1 MSEQVE
7 KPASAFAP
15 FHHRAFAVL
24 WVATVVSN
32 VGTWMNDVGNGWL
45 MTTLDPTPSMVA
57 LVQAATT
64 LPILLFALLAG
75 AIADIVDRRRL
86 LIVLNVV
93 LGILAA
99 GFAVLVAGGLAGV
112 GAVLGYAF
120 LAGTAAA
127 FMAPAWQAI
136 VPRLVNRAELTDAV
150 ALNGMGINVSR
161 AIGPALGGVLIVSLG
176 IAAPYVVNA
185 ASFLGIIAAL
195 VFWKPEAGPVRHL
208 PSERV
213 WGAMGA
219 GVRYAARSAPLK
231 ATLVRSLAFFV
242 CASAFWAL
250 LPLIVRQE
258 LDGDAG
264 LYGILLG
271 CVGAGAVG
279 GAFLLPVLRR
289 HMNPNRLVAAGT
301 LGIAAVMVVFALVP
315 NAIAA
320 GAAGLVAGLC
330 WICVMANLNASAQTA
345 VPDWVRA
352 RGLSLLL
359 MVFAGSMAAGSMG
372 WGNLADVIGIPE
384 TLLAAAGLA
393 VLLVPL
399 VARWHLAQ
407 GAQLDLTP
415 SLHWPAPPTA
425 FALEHDRG
433 PVLITVSYDVA
444 TEDTGAFLDA
454 LALFAHE
461 RRRDGAYRWQVFE
474 DTERPGQWTETF
486 LVASWL
492 EHLRQHDRVTEA
504 DRAAQAIV
512 HRYHRG
518 ETPPEVRHYV
528 APAGR

>member
-1 MSEQVE
+1 MSPREE
-7 KPASAFAP
+7 KAASAFAP
-15 FHHRAFAVL
+15 FRHRAFAVL

-32 VGTWMNDVGNGWL
+32 IGTWMNDVGNGWL

-86 LIVLNVV
+86 LIVLNVA
-93 LGILAA
+93 LGLLAA
-99 GFAVLVAGGLAGV
+99 GFSALVAGGLAGV
-112 GAVLGYAF
+112 GAVLAYAF

-136 VPRLVNRAELTDAV
+136 VPRLVSRAELTDAV

-161 AIGPALGGVLIVSLG
+161 AIGPALGGLLIVSLG

-195 VFWKPEAGPVRHL
+195 VFWKPEPGPARRL
-208 PSERV
+208 PAERV
-213 WGAMGA
+213 GGAIGA
-219 GVRYAARSAPLK
+219 GLRYARRSAPLK

-250 LPLIVRQE
+250 LPLVVRQE
-258 LDGDAG
+258 LGGDAG

-289 HMNPNRLVAAGT
+289 RLDANRLVAAGT
-301 LGIAAVMVVFALVP
+301 LGIAAVMAVFALVP
-315 NAIAA
+315 HPMAA
-320 GAAGLVAGLC
+320 GAAGMAAGLC
-330 WICVMANLNASAQTA
+330 WICVMANLNASGQTA

-372 WGNLADVIGIPE
+372 WGYLADHIGIPA

-399 VARWHLAQ
+399 VGRWRLAQ
-407 GAQLDLTP
+407 GADLDLTP

-425 FALEHDRG
+425 IAPEHDRG
-433 PVLITVSYDVA
+433 PVLITVSYVIA
-444 TEDTGAFLDA
+444 AEDTDAFLDA
-454 LALFAHE
+454 LRLFAHE

-474 DTERPGQWTETF
+474 DTEQPGHWTETF

-492 EHLRQHDRVTEA
+492 EHLRQHERVTEA
-504 DRAAQAIV
+504 DRATQAIV
-512 HRYHRG
+512 HRFHRG
-518 ETPPEVRHYV
+518 DGPPVVRHFL
-528 APAGR
+528 APSGR